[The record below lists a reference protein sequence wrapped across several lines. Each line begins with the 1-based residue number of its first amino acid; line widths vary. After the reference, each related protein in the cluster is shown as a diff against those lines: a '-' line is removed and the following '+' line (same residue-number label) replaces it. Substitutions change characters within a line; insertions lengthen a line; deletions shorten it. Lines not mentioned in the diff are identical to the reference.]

1 MQAKLLP
8 RPSTSSSLLLL
19 QICLL
24 LTNSSMFH
32 GGELDWCCARGAWP
46 DLAAAR
52 IDAARCKEATPSKP
66 ARTSLMD
73 SPKKP
78 SRLSRGTSIARSSR
92 RWGMIGRARCG
103 YRGSEGEEKRNIYLG
118 TKLGGRHWAVSADI
132 GRTHVHFPQT
142 DKNSTFKDK
151 IWGRSLEML

>member
-1 MQAKLLP
+1 MERGEKIELNIFVVSCFGAV
-8 RPSTSSSLLLL
+8 SIFVVLLL
-19 QICLL
+19 
-24 LTNSSMFH
+24 F
-32 GGELDWCCARGAWP
+32 A
-46 DLAAAR
+46 
-52 IDAARCKEATPSKP
+52 
-66 ARTSLMD
+66 
-73 SPKKP
+73 
-78 SRLSRGTSIARSSR
+78 
-92 RWGMIGRARCG
+92 GRARCG